1 MLRILLSFVFL
12 LPAFTY
18 ANEKE
23 VIWSAKYYDA
33 VPNQKG
39 ISADYCQQHTP
50 GTFVGAVKEQLK
62 FGAITDRGIKLDH
75 FTFNS
80 KKIAGISFIEG
91 SLRARGETQKTKW
104 EDHLHYY
111 VYKLSEYGLTRGVWQ
126 SKECK
131 GFFVGK
137 AISRK

>member
-12 LPAFTY
+12 LPALTY

-23 VIWSAKYYDA
+23 VIWSAKYYNA
-33 VPNQKG
+33 IPNKKG
-39 ISADYCQQHTP
+39 ISAYYCQQHTP
-50 GTFVGAVKEQLK
+50 GIFVGTVNEQLK
-62 FGAITDRGIKLDH
+62 FGAITDRRITLDQ
-75 FTFNS
+75 FTFKS

-91 SLRARGETQKTKW
+91 SLRARGKTQKTKW

-137 AISRK
+137 VISKK